1 MNSITHKL
9 KVLMYSLLATFLS
22 ITLVISLEAQ
32 RNEFLIE
39 TLPFV

>member
-1 MNSITHKL
+1 MNNITHKF

-22 ITLVISLEAQ
+22 ITLVVSLESQ
-32 RNEFLIE
+32 RGEFLIE